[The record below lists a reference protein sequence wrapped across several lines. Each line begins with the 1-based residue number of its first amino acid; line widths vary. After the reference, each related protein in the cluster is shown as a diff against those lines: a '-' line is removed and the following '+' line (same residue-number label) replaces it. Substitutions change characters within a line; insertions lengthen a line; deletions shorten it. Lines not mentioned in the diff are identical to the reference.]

1 MKFRAVVVAGTF
13 VLLAVAAAAA
23 AARADQ
29 LYTVDGSD
37 VFTIGNGEVKSKTTY
52 HGVQQLT
59 IQQNAGATTYT
70 AHVEYEKRGARNGN
84 PLHADYATTVSPSGQ
99 QQDGPGHDP
108 DYLSILNQP
117 FAVQLDGPTMRD
129 LAHVTRPVPF
139 DFPSPI
145 TGAPLRGTLRRL
157 PDAQINGARV
167 MGIAF
172 EAQGPLHGALPDRP
186 AMALAG
192 AITMRGTAF
201 YAYDNALLLALD
213 ATLSIEGNIDDAA
226 RKAPVSIVYSRTIRP
241 ATDQQAARLGSGP
254 VPHKTGG

>member
-1 MKFRAVVVAGTF
+1 MKFRRAVVAGTF
-13 VLLAVAAAAA
+13 ALLAVAAAVT

-29 LYTVDGSD
+29 VYSVDGSD
-37 VFTIGNGEVKSKTTY
+37 VFTIGNGSVKSKTTY

-59 IQQNAGATTYT
+59 IQPSAGATTYV
-70 AHVEYEKRGARNGN
+70 AHVEYEKRGPGNGT
-84 PLHADYATTVSPSGQ
+84 PLRADYATTVSASGQ
-99 QQDGPGHDP
+99 QQDGPSHDP

-129 LAHVTRPVPF
+129 LSHVKRPVPF

-157 PDAQINGARV
+157 PDGQINGTRV

-192 AITMRGTAF
+192 SITMRGTAY

-213 ATLSIEGNIDDAA
+213 ATLSIDGNIDDAA

-241 ATDQQAARLGSGP
+241 ATDQQAARLGSAP
-254 VPHKTGG
+254 SPRKT